1 MALSKAE
8 IKARLDR
15 LGEAL
20 TDQRLGRNL
29 TQLELANEAATS
41 ISTVR
46 RLEAGDNVSLEA
58 LVRVLDAMGLT
69 DRLDLIAPPVAV
81 RPVERVQ
88 LGGKE
93 RRRARARAE
102 RPKMKWT
109 WGDQK

>member
-1 MALSKAE
+1 MALSDAD
-8 IKARLDR
+8 IKGRLER
-15 LGEAL
+15 LGVAL
-20 TDQRLGRNL
+20 ANQRLARNL
-29 TQLELANEAATS
+29 TQLELAYEAATS

-58 LVRVLDAMGLT
+58 LVRILGALDLT

-88 LGGKE
+88 LGGQE
-93 RRRARARAE
+93 RRRARARTE

-109 WGDQK
+109 WGDRQ